1 MRLEIYDNLVSRE
14 LINEIFDSIHQP
26 IYKFGQ
32 RSKPG
37 DMFVFWMAPIS
48 EEFASKVKPINRLIE
63 IIDGNI
69 TKGQFDIDRMYVN
82 GYDYGNCPTV
92 HVDNTA
98 EGFYTLLYYAN
109 PEWQADWTGETVFYN
124 EAQND
129 IIKSV
134 YPTPGRMVFFDSRIP
149 HSARTPS
156 RSCEFIRYTIAVKLI
171 KNGR

>member
-1 MRLEIYDNLVSRE
+1 
-14 LINEIFDSIHQP
+14 
-26 IYKFGQ
+26 
-32 RSKPG
+32 
-37 DMFVFWMAPIS
+37 
-48 EEFASKVKPINRLIE
+48 
-63 IIDGNI
+63 
-69 TKGQFDIDRMYVN
+69 MYIN

-92 HVDNTA
+92 HVDNTT

-109 PEWQADWTGETVFYN
+109 PEWQADWAGETAFYN

-156 RSCEFIRYTIAVKLI
+156 RSCEFIRYTIAVKLA

>member
-1 MRLEIYDNLVSRE
+1 
-14 LINEIFDSIHQP
+14 
-26 IYKFGQ
+26 
-32 RSKPG
+32 
-37 DMFVFWMAPIS
+37 MFVFWMAPIS

-63 IIDGNI
+63 IIDDNI
-69 TKGQFDIDRMYVN
+69 TKGQFDVDRMYVN

-129 IIKSV
+129 TNCVLDIRNQQQQRQ
-134 YPTPGRMVFFDSRIP
+134 TVFTWPYLR
-149 HSARTPS
+149 PS
-156 RSCEFIRYTIAVKLI
+156 ENRDQTCASKFMTI
-171 KNGR
+171 

>member
-1 MRLEIYDNLVSRE
+1 MRLEIYDNLVSAE
-14 LINEIFDSIHQP
+14 LINEIYDSIHQP
-26 IYKFGQ
+26 VYKFGQ
-32 RSKPG
+32 KSKPG
-37 DMFVFWMAPIS
+37 DRFAFWMSHIS
-48 EEFASKVKPINRLIE
+48 QERASKVKPINRLIE

-69 TKGQFDIDRMYVN
+69 TKGLFDIDRMYVN

-134 YPTPGRMVFFDSRIP
+134 YPTPGRMVLFDSRVP

-171 KNGR
+171 KK

>member
-1 MRLEIYDNLVSRE
+1 MRLEIYDNLVSAE
-14 LINEIFDSIHQP
+14 LVNEIYDSIHQP
-26 IYKFGQ
+26 VYKFGQ
-32 RSKPG
+32 KSKPG
-37 DMFVFWMAPIS
+37 DSFVFWMAPIF
-48 EEFASKVKPINRLIE
+48 EEFASKVKPVNRLLE
-63 IIDGNI
+63 IIDDNI

-129 IIKSV
+129 IIKSATLRQDEWYFSTV
-134 YPTPGRMVFFDSRIP
+134 VFLT
-149 HSARTPS
+149 ARELHHGVASSSGT
-156 RSCEFIRYTIAVKLI
+156 R
-171 KNGR
+171 